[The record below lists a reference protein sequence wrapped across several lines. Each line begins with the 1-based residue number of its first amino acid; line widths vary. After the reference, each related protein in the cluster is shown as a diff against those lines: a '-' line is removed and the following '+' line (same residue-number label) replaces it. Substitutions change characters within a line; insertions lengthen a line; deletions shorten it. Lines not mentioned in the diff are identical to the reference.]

1 MTQEIYQKQFSIGRI
16 LSESWK
22 MFIENFQVILIIT
35 LVVYIPINI
44 ILSLVP
50 IDDSME
56 GFKLYLRIM
65 QILEGLIGII
75 ATMAIAYAIKNKFD
89 GKTVNAAEAL
99 KKALSRWG
107 AAVGTNI
114 MLGIFLLGL
123 TLLLIVPGIIY
134 YVYWIFVSLVVVLND
149 KSGKDAL
156 DYSKKIVEGRW
167 WRVAGYSIVFAMLGI
182 IVGVVVSIP
191 YWFLPENFLINI
203 VTDTLIDILFSF
215 FIVALT
221 IFFINFDA
229 TKKPDEIVQG

>member
-75 ATMAIAYAIKNKFD
+75 ATMAIAYAIKNKLE
-89 GKTVNAAEAL
+89 GKVVNAAEAL